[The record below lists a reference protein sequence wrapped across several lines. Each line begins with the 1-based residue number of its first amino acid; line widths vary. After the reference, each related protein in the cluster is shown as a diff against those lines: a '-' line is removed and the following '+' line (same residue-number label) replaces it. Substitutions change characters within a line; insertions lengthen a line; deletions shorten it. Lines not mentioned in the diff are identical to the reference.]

1 MILTCPACATSYFV
15 PDEAIGPN
23 GRRVRCKSCGHDWRA
38 MLEDEPLELSAAED
52 PVGEGGFGKR
62 EEAPESL
69 AETPAPELP
78 RAFRAK
84 AEQKRRMKKAA
95 AQGAAWAAL
104 AVILLALVGAAF
116 MFRLQIVQA
125 WPQAAAAYKLV
136 GAPVNLAGLEFE
148 AVGAKTAPHDPGKVV
163 VSGALRN
170 IRDNEVVAPPVRVAL
185 LDDHG
190 AEVGFKIVRIDAAPV
205 LPGKVQG
212 FAALIPDPS
221 GHAAGINVD
230 FAPPTPAPHAGVA
243 KPDDHAAPAPVQAD
257 PAPSKVETQAP
268 TAAGLRSAVSPGV
281 AATAPIDA
289 KPVASTDAAVDKG
302 HGATVSAGH
311 HG

>member
-38 MLEDEPLELSAAED
+38 TLEDEPLELSAAED
-52 PVGEGGFGKR
+52 PVVEGGFGKR
-62 EEAPESL
+62 EEAPETL

-104 AVILLALVGAAF
+104 AVILLALIGAAF
-116 MFRLQIVQA
+116 AFRLQIVQA

-136 GAPVNLAGLEFE
+136 GAPVNLAGLDFE
-148 AVGAKTAPHDPGKVV
+148 AVGARTAAHDPGKVI

-170 IRDNEVVAPPVRVAL
+170 IRDNEVVVPPVRVAL
-185 LDDHG
+185 LNAAG
-190 AEVGFKIVRIDAAPV
+190 AEVAHRIVRLETAPV

-212 FAALIPDPS
+212 FAVVIPDPERKAS
-221 GHAAGINVD
+221 GVGVD
-230 FAPPTPAPHAGVA
+230 FVLEPKKTAQAAPPPAPRIEQ
-243 KPDDHAAPAPVQAD
+243 AAARPARRAPPPAP
-257 PAPSKVETQAP
+257 EE
-268 TAAGLRSAVSPGV
+268 GLRR
-281 AATAPIDA
+281 ATAYDLTPVDA
-289 KPVASTDAAVDKG
+289 TPLDSRPA
-302 HGATVSAGH
+302 
-311 HG
+311 

>member
-38 MLEDEPLELSAAED
+38 MLEDEPLELSAATEE
-52 PVGEGGFGKR
+52 PVAEAGFGKR
-62 EEAPESL
+62 EEALETL

-84 AEQKRRMKKAA
+84 AEQQRKMRRAA
-95 AQGAAWAAL
+95 TQGAAWAGLAVAAL
-104 AVILLALVGAAF
+104 ALIGAAF
-116 MFRLQIVQA
+116 AFRLPIVQA
-125 WPQAAAAYKLV
+125 WPQAAAVYKLV

-148 AVGAKTAPHDPGKVV
+148 AVAAKTAAHDPGKVV

-185 LDDHG
+185 LDAKG
-190 AEVGFKIVRIDAAPV
+190 AEVAHRVIRLETAPV

-212 FAALIPDPS
+212 FAVVIPDPERKAS
-221 GHAAGINVD
+221 GVGVD
-230 FAPPTPAPHAGVA
+230 FVMEEPKGQAEPAA
-243 KPDDHAAPAPVQAD
+243 AAPAAQPSSPRRAP
-257 PAPSKVETQAP
+257 PAAEE
-268 TAAGLRSAVSPGV
+268 GLRR
-281 AATAPIDA
+281 ATGADMTPRDA
-289 KPVASTDAAVDKG
+289 QPLDSRPA
-302 HGATVSAGH
+302 
-311 HG
+311 

>member
-23 GRRVRCKSCGHDWRA
+23 GRRVRCKACGHDWRA
-38 MLEDEPLELSAAED
+38 TLEDEPLELSAAADE
-52 PVGEGGFGKR
+52 PVAEAAGFGKR

-84 AEQKRRMKKAA
+84 AEQRRRMKKAA

-104 AVILLALVGAAF
+104 AVILLALIGAAF
-116 MFRLQIVQA
+116 AFRLQIVQA

-136 GAPVNLAGLEFE
+136 GAPVNLAGLDFE
-148 AVGAKTAPHDPGKVV
+148 AVGAKTAAHDPGKVI

-185 LDDHG
+185 LNAAG
-190 AEVGFKIVRIDAAPV
+190 AEVAHRIVRLETAPV

-212 FAALIPDPS
+212 FAVVIPDPERKAS
-221 GHAAGINVD
+221 GVGVD
-230 FAPPTPAPHAGVA
+230 FVLEPKQTAQAAPPPAPRIEQ
-243 KPDDHAAPAPVQAD
+243 AAARPARRAPPPAP
-257 PAPSKVETQAP
+257 EE
-268 TAAGLRSAVSPGV
+268 GLRR
-281 AATAPIDA
+281 ATAYDLTPVDA
-289 KPVASTDAAVDKG
+289 TPLDSRPA
-302 HGATVSAGH
+302 
-311 HG
+311 

>member
-15 PDEAIGPN
+15 PDDAIGPN

-38 MLEDEPLELSAAED
+38 TLEDEPLELSAATEE
-52 PVGEGGFGKR
+52 PVAETSFGKR
-62 EEAPESL
+62 DETPDSL

-84 AEQKRRMKKAA
+84 AEQQRKMRRAA
-95 AQGAAWAAL
+95 AQGAVWAGL
-104 AVILLALVGAAF
+104 AVIFLALLGAAYA
-116 MFRLQIVQA
+116 FRLQIVQA

-148 AVGAKTAPHDPGKVV
+148 AVGAKTAPHDPGKVM

-185 LDDHG
+185 LDAKG
-190 AEVGFKIVRIDAAPV
+190 GEVGHRIVRLETAPV

-212 FAALIPDPS
+212 FAVVIPDPERKAS
-221 GHAAGINVD
+221 GVGVD
-230 FAPPTPAPHAGVA
+230 FVMEAKDRAEPAPAA
-243 KPDDHAAPAPVQAD
+243 KRPTRRPPSATEEGLRRDTALD
-257 PAPSKVETQAP
+257 PAP
-268 TAAGLRSAVSPGV
+268 RD
-281 AATAPIDA
+281 ATPLDSGPAQ
-289 KPVASTDAAVDKG
+289 G
-302 HGATVSAGH
+302 VSAGH
-311 HG
+311 G

>member
-185 LDDHG
+185 LNAAG
-190 AEVGFKIVRIDAAPV
+190 AEVAHRIVRLETAPV

-212 FAALIPDPS
+212 FAVVIPDPERKAS
-221 GHAAGINVD
+221 GVGVDFVLEPKKTAHAALPPAPRIEQAAARPARR
-230 FAPPTPAPHAGVA
+230 APPPAP
-243 KPDDHAAPAPVQAD
+243 
-257 PAPSKVETQAP
+257 EE
-268 TAAGLRSAVSPGV
+268 GLRR
-281 AATAPIDA
+281 ATAYDLTPVDA
-289 KPVASTDAAVDKG
+289 QPLDSSPA
-302 HGATVSAGH
+302 
-311 HG
+311 